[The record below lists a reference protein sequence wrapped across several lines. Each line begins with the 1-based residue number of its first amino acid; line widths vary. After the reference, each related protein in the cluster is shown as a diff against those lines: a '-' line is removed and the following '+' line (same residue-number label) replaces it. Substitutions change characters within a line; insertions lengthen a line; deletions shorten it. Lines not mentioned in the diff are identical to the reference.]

1 MRVFSFHGY
10 YCPLEGADSFDS
22 VKQRIIENYKGN
34 FRADEW
40 NLAEIRCNRV
50 KMQPGLIDMSQ
61 FNMCDAKC
69 DDSEGDDGDGG
80 IAGKR
85 ITGKFTFVD
94 GELYTTADCYR
105 YPMLVLANSKSA
117 RLSRFH
123 SPGIISLLVWMY
135 MLMRRGSTVSLSRL

>member
-10 YCPLEGADSFDS
+10 YGPLEGADSFDS
-22 VKQRIIENYKGN
+22 VKQCIIENYKGN

-85 ITGKFTFVD
+85 ITGKFTFVV

-105 YPMLVLANSKSA
+105 YHARPGKFEICTSKSFPLA
-117 RLSRFH
+117 WDHFAA
-123 SPGIISLLVWMY
+123 GVD
-135 MLMRRGSTVSLSRL
+135 V